1 MSSKKLEKKQTN
13 SVWSVGDFAW
23 FVPNGEKR
31 PQQGEIVKLYENEVI
46 PCVSLIMT
54 LDSKYRT
61 AKIETLAETS
71 GEAKKLFQSKQ

>member
-1 MSSKKLEKKQTN
+1 MSSKKLKKIPASSSWN
-13 SVWSVGDFAW
+13 IGDFAW

-31 PQQGEIVKLYENEVI
+31 PQQGEIVKLHESEVV

-71 GEAKKLFQSKQ
+71 EAAKKLFQSKQ